1 MVHEAKYV
9 YHIKIIYNTT
19 EFTMH
24 IVLNIIIQYVLYT
37 IRLHV
42 GLDI

>member
-24 IVLNIIIQYVLYT
+24 IVLNIII

>member
-24 IVLNIIIQYVLYT
+24 IVLNIIIQYV